1 VRKHE
6 PNVAI
11 ELGIAVPGAMMQQQL
26 PTRIAAA
33 ALAVQ
38 ALVDRVDLAAAQGRG
53 MPSPTAELAV
63 AAGQLGTSY
72 RESGLGPEQA
82 LVHLRCLLTRTE
94 DHRVL
99 RARTK
104 WWLDSSLG
112 WILAGYYE
120 ARSPGAASREPELH
134 ERRKA
139 PPKRFVED

>member
-1 VRKHE
+1 
-6 PNVAI
+6 
-11 ELGIAVPGAMMQQQL
+11 MMQQQL

-38 ALVDRVDLAAAQGRG
+38 ALIDRVDLATAQGRG
-53 MPSPTAELAV
+53 IPSPTAELAA
-63 AAGQLGTSY
+63 AAGQLGMSY
-72 RESGLGPEQA
+72 RESGLGPERA

-94 DHRVL
+94 DYRVL

-104 WWLDSSLG
+104 RWLDSSLG

-120 ARSPGAASREPELH
+120 ARSPGAASRDPEEH

-139 PPKRFVED
+139 PPNRFEEE